1 MVSQNQ
7 PNLRIPGP
15 VPLPDEV
22 LAVAGSQMIN
32 HRGPEYAQMLDQMSS
47 NLKTVFMT
55 NNDVYF
61 ITASG
66 TGAMEAALV
75 NTISPGDKI
84 LSIII
89 GVFGERFAEI
99 ADAYG
104 ADVHR
109 LNFELGKAADL
120 DAVRETIRE
129 NPQIKAVIFTHNES
143 STGVSNPLQELC
155 SVIHEE
161 SEALILVDAV
171 SSAGGVP
178 IAVDAWGIDVVA
190 TASQKSWVSPPGIA
204 MVTFSKKAWTAY
216 AKSTMPKYYL
226 DVQQY
231 EDFLKIGQPPFTPC
245 LPAMFTLKIA
255 LESMVDEGI
264 ENVFQRH
271 FDIAEHTRKGAAS
284 IGLDLLPNPKFASN
298 TVTAIRLPDD
308 VDGKKFLSNVNDNFN
323 VVLGGGQKSLT
334 GKIFRIGHMGWVET
348 SHIDEALNA
357 AKKTLDRMTS

>member
-1 MVSQNQ
+1 MVNQNQ

-22 LAVAGSQMIN
+22 LAVAVSQMIN

-75 NTISPGDKI
+75 NTISPGDKV

-120 DAVRETIRE
+120 DAVRETIRK

-161 SEALILVDAV
+161 SEALI
-171 SSAGGVP
+171 
-178 IAVDAWGIDVVA
+178 
-190 TASQKSWVSPPGIA
+190 
-204 MVTFSKKAWTAY
+204 
-216 AKSTMPKYYL
+216 
-226 DVQQY
+226 
-231 EDFLKIGQPPFTPC
+231 
-245 LPAMFTLKIA
+245 
-255 LESMVDEGI
+255 
-264 ENVFQRH
+264 
-271 FDIAEHTRKGAAS
+271 
-284 IGLDLLPNPKFASN
+284 
-298 TVTAIRLPDD
+298 
-308 VDGKKFLSNVNDNFN
+308 
-323 VVLGGGQKSLT
+323 
-334 GKIFRIGHMGWVET
+334 
-348 SHIDEALNA
+348 
-357 AKKTLDRMTS
+357 

>member
-1 MVSQNQ
+1 
-7 PNLRIPGP
+7 
-15 VPLPDEV
+15 
-22 LAVAGSQMIN
+22 MIN
-32 HRGPEYAQMLDQMSS
+32 HRGQEYAEMLDQMSS

-61 ITASG
+61 ITTSG

-75 NTISPGDKI
+75 NTISPGDKV

-120 DAVRETIRE
+120 DAVRETIRK

-245 LPAMFTLKIA
+245 LPVMFTLKIA

-284 IGLDLLPNPKFASN
+284 IGLDLLPDPKFASN

-308 VDGKKFLSNVNDNFN
+308 VDGKKFLSDVNDNFN

-357 AKKTLDRMTS
+357 AKKTLNRMSS

>member
-1 MVSQNQ
+1 
-7 PNLRIPGP
+7 
-15 VPLPDEV
+15 
-22 LAVAGSQMIN
+22 MIN
-32 HRGPEYAQMLDQMSS
+32 HRGQEYAEMLDQMSS

-61 ITASG
+61 ITTSG

-75 NTISPGDKI
+75 NTISPGDKV

-120 DAVRETIRE
+120 DAVRETIRK

-245 LPAMFTLKIA
+245 LPVMFTLKIA

-284 IGLDLLPNPKFASN
+284 IGLDLLPDPKFASN

-308 VDGKKFLSNVNDNFN
+308 VDGEKFLSDVNDNFN

-357 AKKTLDRMTS
+357 AKKTLNRMSS